1 MIDLPDSDHPE
12 PLVSLSSRRVLV
24 LNRNW
29 TAITTATVKQSM
41 ILLCRGKASAICTET
56 YAVYALAGWIERSL
70 ERVETGEAQF
80 LRTPSLPVEI
90 PEVILLS
97 TYGKVPRIEVS
108 FSRKNL
114 YRRDGHA
121 CQYCGRHRPS
131 SELSIDHVIPRS
143 RGGRTTWENCV
154 LACVRCNSKK
164 ADRTPR
170 EVGFS
175 LERPPRR
182 PTWSPLV
189 ASLPQTQPESW
200 SKFLRETKSA

>member
-1 MIDLPDSDHPE
+1 M
-12 PLVSLSSRRVLV
+12 
-24 LNRNW
+24 
-29 TAITTATVKQSM
+29 
-41 ILLCRGKASAICTET
+41 
-56 YAVYALAGWIERSL
+56 
-70 ERVETGEAQF
+70 
-80 LRTPSLPVEI
+80 PVEI

-121 CQYCGRHRPS
+121 CQYCGTHRPS
-131 SELSIDHVIPRS
+131 SELSIDHVLPRS

-170 EVGFS
+170 EVGF
-175 LERPPRR
+175 LVRGAQANRVPVLRPQS
-182 PTWSPLV
+182 SPGP
-189 ASLPQTQPESW
+189 AA
-200 SKFLRETKSA
+200 R